1 MESFDEAKLLKLESK
16 DNEPAD
22 DEENKCIA

>member
-1 MESFDEAKLLKLESK
+1 MEYFDEAKLLKIESK

-22 DEENKCIA
+22 DEEKNCIA